1 VEALGTGRAI
11 GGAVERLSHTTF
23 QGPAGQIH
31 TVELGRGP
39 LVVLLHGFPEFWY
52 GWREQIEPLADA
64 GFRVVAPDLR
74 GYNLSVRPEERSAY
88 TIGSVSADLTALI
101 AYLQP
106 AGGAAVV
113 GHDWGALLAWYL
125 ASSEPRL
132 VGRLAALSVPHPR
145 AVSRGMRRPLQLAR
159 LSYQFFFQIPLIPEA
174 LLSAGDFA
182 ALRLLMKRF
191 SKRPGAM
198 TPEVVARYVG
208 AWSHPGAV
216 RAMLAYY
223 RALRRR
229 RGTPRAHASIAAPT
243 LVIRGADDRLFD
255 PDLYEMS
262 SEFAD
267 DCTIRVVEG
276 AGHFV
281 QHDAPEEVNLI
292 LGEFLS
298 PMLHG

>member
-1 VEALGTGRAI
+1 M
-11 GGAVERLSHTTF
+11 ERLSHTTF
-23 QGPAGQIH
+23 QAPAGQIH
-31 TVELGRGP
+31 AIEAGRGP
-39 LVVLLHGFPEFWY
+39 LVILLHGFPEFWY

-88 TIGSVSADLTALI
+88 TIRSVAGDLAALI
-101 AYLQP
+101 AHLQP
-106 AGGAAVV
+106 EGGAAVV

-125 ASSEPRL
+125 AASEQRL
-132 VGRLAALSVPHPR
+132 VGRVAALSVPHPR

-159 LSYQFFFQIPLIPEA
+159 LAYQFFFQIPLIPEA

-198 TPEVVARYVG
+198 TPEVIARYVD

-229 RGTPRAHASIAAPT
+229 RGTSPPLPSIAAPT
-243 LVIRGADDRLFD
+243 LVIRGTDDRLFD
-255 PDLYEMS
+255 ADLYEMS
-262 SEFAD
+262 CEFAH
-267 DCTIRVVEG
+267 DCTIRVVDG

-281 QHDAPEEVNLI
+281 QHDAPETVNPI
-292 LGEFLS
+292 LVEFLS
-298 PMLHG
+298 PMLQG